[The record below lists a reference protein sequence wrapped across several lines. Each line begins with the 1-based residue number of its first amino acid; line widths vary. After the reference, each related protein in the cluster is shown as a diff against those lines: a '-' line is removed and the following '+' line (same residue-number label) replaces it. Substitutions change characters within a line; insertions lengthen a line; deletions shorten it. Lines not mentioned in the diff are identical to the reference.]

1 MLPDDYTFVIVSTYN
16 IIENIWEQLFTSCLN
31 ITLGY
36 NIRLLRRFG
45 NWFMFNTFF
54 SRWIYHILQF
64 TVTLLNIFF
73 ETQNVTYVNNT
84 ALYVCIRFISGSFKY
99 SGLSSVK
106 ENLSCVFQCH
116 EDILIHIRSSSSEDR
131 NKDEDYK

>member
-1 MLPDDYTFVIVSTYN
+1 MAAGPKTLKKLR
-16 IIENIWEQLFTSCLN
+16 ENQKLN
-31 ITLGY
+31 TTQNQTKTAGSEHV
-36 NIRLLRRFG
+36 
-45 NWFMFNTFF
+45 FF
-54 SRWIYHILQF
+54 RNQ
-64 TVTLLNIFF
+64 NIFF

-84 ALYVCIRFISGSFKY
+84 ALYVCIRFISGPFKD

>member
-1 MLPDDYTFVIVSTYN
+1 MNTFVIVSTYD

-45 NWFMFNTFF
+45 NWFMFNTFFF